1 MVGLLLVG
9 SRLMIGFIPVE
20 LVGRKIFSKIWFY
33 NDYLLSMLYLS
44 YSQRRFRLCD
54 NQRAFVAEG

>member
-9 SRLMIGFIPVE
+9 SRLMIGFISVE

-33 NDYLLSMLYLS
+33 NDYLIIILYLS
-44 YSQRRFRLCD
+44 Y
-54 NQRAFVAEG
+54 